1 MKLKYE
7 TSDIQKAI
15 NALNGM
21 TVTGVE
27 NARRLV
33 LAAGILL
40 KDGMPEDARDS
51 EEKEGTEGK

>member
-1 MKLKYE
+1 MKLIYE
-7 TSDIQKAI
+7 QEEIQKAV

-33 LAAGILL
+33 VATGILMQGNL
-40 KDGMPEDARDS
+40 
-51 EEKEGTEGK
+51 EGTEEKVVKKEEN